1 MSLFDDY
8 YPAIPFDD
16 VLLLQGTPFSFAF
29 TIGTSGTVAQS
40 TETRIINVVIHSL
53 PEHGILLDKDEQIL
67 EVGSMIALPE
77 GESRTLVYYK
87 SNDDYFFSLPRS
99 TSPTAAVP
107 DPDRFKFELKAFHTD
122 TNELVGNN
130 FFATQEIN
138 VLNVNQR
145 PNLYLPD
152 KTFQQVKSSLRGG
165 RPTAIVDGI
174 EVWDLD
180 KNVNRVRM
188 NLWSANGQLTLN
200 EKYRHLAD
208 FDSCNSRWEYDWRCI
223 GNGIRDSNMTFLAEP
238 DSVKYILSDLKY
250 ESLFDHRDDRIT
262 VEVWDGIG
270 GRCIADEEQTFS
282 AGPNGTLYSS
292 IQSGCY
298 GLEGWVKVP
307 ATSNMGSGSEVLDK
321 KFLGLS
327 VSTIISWCVYVG
339 LILCFI
345 SSLRCCYRCCFG
357 RSNRRGAA
365 VTHE

>member
-8 YPAIPFDD
+8 HPAIPLDNVF
-16 VLLLQGTPFSFAF
+16 VAQGSTGLTPF

-40 TETRIINVVIHSL
+40 TKTRIINVVIHSL
-53 PEHGILLDKDEQIL
+53 PGHGILLDKDEQIL
-67 EVGSMIALPE
+67 EVGSMIAIPE
-77 GESRTLVYYK
+77 GESRALVYYK

-130 FFATQEIN
+130 FFATQDIN
-138 VLNVNQR
+138 VINVNHR

-152 KTFQQVKSSLRGG
+152 ETFQQAKSPSLRGG
-165 RPTAIVDGI
+165 LSTAIVDGI

-208 FDSCNSRWEYDWRCI
+208 FDSCNSRWDYDWRCI

-250 ESLFDHRDDRIT
+250 ETFFDHKDDRIT
-262 VEVWDGIG
+262 VEIWDGIG

-298 GLEGWVKVP
+298 GLEGWVKVIASP
-307 ATSNMGSGSEVLDK
+307 EMDPSSLWSSKFFGVVAVSSVL
-321 KFLGLS
+321 
-327 VSTIISWCVYVG
+327 IWCVYVCI
-339 LILCFI
+339 ILCLL
-345 SSLRCCYRCCFG
+345 SSLRWCFYRCFFG
-357 RSNRRGAA
+357 RRNGVA
-365 VTHE
+365 VTYE